1 MDGQSTLKLTAAT
14 ISKLRRDAEKLER
27 LASDLRR
34 IADGVEPSPE
44 ELENA
49 PVIDRWVVGQMTHLC
64 LVGRV
69 KRHPEIPDTHLTR
82 TSDLWLINQ
91 KARWARTLSRFYR
104 LGDDDVPRPEHLN

>member
-27 LASDLRR
+27 LAADLRR

-44 ELENA
+44 ELEKA

-69 KRHPEIPDTHLTR
+69 IGHPDIEDTHLTR
-82 TSDLWLINQ
+82 TSDLWFIDY
-91 KARWARTLSRFYR
+91 KKGWARTLSRFYR
-104 LGDDDVPRPEHLN
+104 LGDEDVPRPERLN